1 MLAFLVSTVKV
12 SLILLNVSMIIYVK
26 YYITLIPNQIMI
38 EGNSL

>member
-26 YYITLIPNQIMI
+26 YYITLIPNQILI